1 MYIYRTYNSE
11 RWLIDTVTI
20 PGRIEY
26 YSSFQKSVGQLISP
40 FNPDS
45 DDVIRRKPYANP
57 KG

>member
-11 RWLIDTVTI
+11 RWLIDTVII

-26 YSSFQKSVGQLISP
+26 YSSFQKSVGQLTSP
-40 FNPDS
+40 VNPDS